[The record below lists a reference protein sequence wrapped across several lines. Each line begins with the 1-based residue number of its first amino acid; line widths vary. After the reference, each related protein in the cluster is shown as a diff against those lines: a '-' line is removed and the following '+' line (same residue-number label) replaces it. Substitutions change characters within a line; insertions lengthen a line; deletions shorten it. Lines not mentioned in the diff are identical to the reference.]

1 MPIDISEYANPRW
14 VRMRTRY
21 PWTTEQNY
29 PYRNLTINPRTPVQ
43 RYNTD
48 LVNVRDDGWK
58 APGYNVNH
66 NSITIER
73 VNTGVDTTNRQF
85 RPY

>member
-1 MPIDISEYANPRW
+1 MPIDISEYATPTW
-14 VRMRTRY
+14 QRMRTRY
-21 PWTTEQNY
+21 PWVTEKNY
-29 PYRNLTINPRTPVQ
+29 NYRNLTIRPGTELR

-48 LVNVRDDGWK
+48 QVNPRSDGWK

-73 VNTGVDTTNRQF
+73 VVTEVDTSNRQF

>member
-1 MPIDISEYANPRW
+1 MPIDISEYATPRW
-14 VRMRTRY
+14 VKMKTLY
-21 PWTTEQNY
+21 PWVQDKNY
-29 PYRNLTINPRTPVQ
+29 SYRNLTINPRTALE
-43 RYNTD
+43 RYNSD
-48 LVNVRDDGWK
+48 AGRGDGWK